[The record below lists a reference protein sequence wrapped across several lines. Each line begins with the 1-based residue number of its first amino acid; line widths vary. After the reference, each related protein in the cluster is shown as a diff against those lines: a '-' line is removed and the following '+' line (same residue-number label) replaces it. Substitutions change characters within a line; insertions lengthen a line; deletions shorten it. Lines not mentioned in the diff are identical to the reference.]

1 MKFFEK
7 LKSLDLVLASQS
19 PRRKALLEEAGF
31 PFRIWVIPSD
41 EDFPRDLSPNDIAL
55 YLCRQKAK
63 PFKSLMDQNTIVI
76 TADTIVVKGN
86 QILNK
91 ANNPEEARSMLT
103 ILSGTTHQVITGVC
117 LTSQNHQHAFT
128 ETTTVKFADL
138 EQEEIDYYIETCQPF
153 DKAGAYGIQ
162 EWIGAV
168 AVESI
173 RGSYHN
179 VVGLP
184 VATLYRE
191 LKSFVEKY
199 F

>member
-19 PRRKALLEEAGF
+19 PRRKALLEEVGF

-41 EDFPRDLSPNDIAL
+41 ESFPQDLPTNDIAL

-63 PFKSLMDQNTIVI
+63 PFKGLMDQNTIVI

-86 QILNK
+86 RILNK
-91 ANNPEEARSMLT
+91 ADNPAEARSMLS

-117 LTSQNHQHAFT
+117 LTSQNHRFSFT
-128 ETTTVKFADL
+128 ETTTVKFTKL
-138 EQEEIDYYIETCQPF
+138 EPEEINHYIKTCQPF

-173 RGSYHN
+173 QGSYHN

-191 LKSFVEKY
+191 LKSFVENH

>member
-19 PRRKALLEEAGF
+19 PRRKALLEDAGF
-31 PFRIWVIPSD
+31 PFRVWTIPSD
-41 EDFPRDLSPNDIAL
+41 ENFPRELSPHDIAL

-63 PFKSLMDQNTIVI
+63 PFKGLMSQNNIVI
-76 TADTIVVKGN
+76 TADTIVVKGK

-117 LTSQNHQHAFT
+117 ITSQNHQHAFT

-138 EQEEIDYYIETCQPF
+138 EQEEIVYYIETCQPF